1 METKLAHLSASQRP
15 YSPVRFGGK
24 RKSCVGSSKFLWQA
38 RWPLDDTFP
47 SGYGVASAAFNS
59 AFARTASAAS
69 ASLEPRDA
77 ATAASLASFSP
88 ATYCRRAAITSC
100 LAA

>member
-1 METKLAHLSASQRP
+1 M
-15 YSPVRFGGK
+15 RFVGK
-24 RKSCVGSSKFLWQA
+24 RKCCVETPKIVGMMMAFGRSS
-38 RWPLDDTFP
+38 P